1 LEYETAVGC
10 LQGIIDRHIGCQFIF
25 GGDFNVV
32 KTAGDTSSTLLHQFC
47 MSNNISWLELF
58 SDVCEYT
65 YHNDLNSHF
74 SLIDH
79 FLSSPP
85 LVDNSRCVFVMED
98 GDNPSDHLAI
108 ACTFNF
114 SLSSSV
120 KNDSKPMGRKLQ
132 WDRGDVD
139 RYMYELSHKLS
150 SIYISLLML

>member
-1 LEYETAVGC
+1 MEYETAVGC

-32 KTAGDTSSTLLHQFC
+32 KTAEDTSSTLLHQFC

-85 LVDNSRCVFVMED
+85 LVDNSRCVFVIED

-108 ACTFNF
+108 ACTVPLIFLF
-114 SLSSSV
+114 HPQSKMIASL
-120 KNDSKPMGRKLQ
+120 
-132 WDRGDVD
+132 WDVN
-139 RYMYELSHKLS
+139 
-150 SIYISLLML
+150 